1 MCIHAYWF
9 MKSFNFAH
17 LSMHMSLYLLG
28 GVRELKEPDAP
39 AGVQCS
45 GQAIGA
51 WLFRLM
57 GKGLQMSLVEFLCV
71 LVPES

>member
-1 MCIHAYWF
+1 MVPEQFLFC
-9 MKSFNFAH
+9 SFEYALELVFA
-17 LSMHMSLYLLG
+17 G
-28 GVRELKEPDAP
+28 GVREPDAP

-51 WLFRLM
+51 WLLRLM
-57 GKGLQMSLVEFLCV
+57 GKGLQMSLVRFLCV